1 MRAKVDRVECLTS
14 QRFLESRVDRFDPT
28 NPRSFPVTRLSLL
41 YFERRESS
49 EIFTNKQTGGNGN
62 ALFVVR
68 SRAGIS
74 MIRAFNETSIPGI
87 APEIRDC

>member
-1 MRAKVDRVECLTS
+1 MSNVATVFRIACRS
-14 QRFLESRVDRFDPT
+14 IRSYESEIVPGNT
-28 NPRSFPVTRLSLL
+28 LIALI

-87 APEIRDC
+87 APEVRDC